1 MSLLVYLE
9 IKEMHSLVYN
19 KSASFILR
27 HLMSFHH
34 RIYRQKNSY
43 GEVSI
48 TVLRHIPDIY

>member
-9 IKEMHSLVYN
+9 IKEMHSLVCN
-19 KSASFILR
+19 KSAPFILR